1 MGFMKALFQRL
12 GSIPYLLFGSSLL
25 IVGLLSLNHIVNSFW
40 PIDVQRI
47 DLVRATALDQAD
59 PARLLNA
66 ANKEIIWVFLA
77 GVLVVITG
85 VSVPLA
91 YVLNQRFNQN
101 ESSQFLVVLRQ
112 AMWIGLWFAFC
123 IWLQMN
129 RTLGWGVAL
138 LVAAVFIVVEVL
150 LQVRTRVSA
159 FGE

>member
-91 YVLNQRFNQN
+91 YVLNQRFSQN

-129 RTLGWGVAL
+129 RTLGLGIAL

-159 FGE
+159 FSE

>member
-1 MGFMKALFQRL
+1 MGLMKALFHRL
-12 GSIPYLLFGSSLL
+12 GSIPYLLLGAGLL
-25 IVGLLSLNHIVNSFW
+25 IVGLLSLSHIVNSFW

-85 VSVPLA
+85 ASLPLA
-91 YVLNQRFNQN
+91 YVINQRFGQS

-112 AMWIGLWFAFC
+112 AMWIGLWFAFS

-129 RTLGWGVAL
+129 RTLGWGVAI

>member
-1 MGFMKALFQRL
+1 MKALFQRL

-91 YVLNQRFNQN
+91 YVLNQRFSQN

-129 RTLGWGVAL
+129 RTLGLGIAL

-159 FGE
+159 FSE

>member
-1 MGFMKALFQRL
+1 MKVLFQRL
-12 GSIPYLLFGSSLL
+12 GSIPYLLLGAGLL
-25 IVGLLSLNHIVNSFW
+25 MVGLLSLNHIVNSFW

-59 PARLLNA
+59 PAQLLNA
-66 ANKEIIWVFLA
+66 ANREILWVFLA

-85 VSVPLA
+85 ASLPLA
-91 YVLNQRFNQN
+91 YVINQRFGQSK
-101 ESSQFLVVLRQ
+101 SSQFLVVLRQ
-112 AMWIGLWFAFC
+112 AMWIGIWFAFS

-129 RTLGWGVAL
+129 RTFGWGVAI

>member
-1 MGFMKALFQRL
+1 MKELFQRL
-12 GSIPYLLFGSSLL
+12 GSLPYLLLGTGLL
-25 IVGLLSLNHIVNSFW
+25 VVGLLSLNHIVNSFW

-59 PARLLNA
+59 PVRLLNA

-85 VSVPLA
+85 ASLPLA
-91 YVLNQRFNQN
+91 YVINQRLGQSK
-101 ESSQFLVVLRQ
+101 SSQFLVVLRQ
-112 AMWIGLWFAFC
+112 AMWIGLWFAFS

-129 RTLGWGVAL
+129 RTFGWGVAI

>member
-91 YVLNQRFNQN
+91 YVLNQRFSQN
-101 ESSQFLVVLRQ
+101 ESSQFLVVFRQ

-129 RTLGWGVAL
+129 RTLGLGVAL

>member
-91 YVLNQRFNQN
+91 YVLNQRFSQN

-129 RTLGWGVAL
+129 RTLGLGVAL